1 MLVFYVPS
9 ESGEKVTLGISAL
22 LSMTVFLM
30 TIRESLPPTEKTPL
44 ISEYLI
50 ILSLARRIHVYRIL
64 CNCAIHL
71 GLYYGV
77 SICLV
82 SFASAMAVV
91 TLNIH
96 HRGVRGNEVPQ
107 LVKQL
112 VLGILS
118 RFVFLHFDASKNL
131 VGSSCVGGGGA
142 GGGRRNPLARHLRE
156 VAASVNHPSCIYVSE
171 LSESPFWTRKRVV
184 RGLNPG

>member
-1 MLVFYVPS
+1 MFYVPS

-44 ISEYLI
+44 ISEITKTHSSDAFRKVLYKKI
-50 ILSLARRIHVYRIL
+50 KP
-64 CNCAIHL
+64 

-96 HRGVRGNEVPQ
+96 HRGVRGNEVPE
-107 LVKQL
+107 VIKRM
-112 VLGILS
+112 VLGFLS
-118 RFVFLHFDASKNL
+118 RIVFLHFDASRQC
-131 VGSSCVGGGGA
+131 SAAS
-142 GGGRRNPLARHLRE
+142 GGRQGRSIRNPFRRRPPQ
-156 VAASVNHPSCIYVSE
+156 AAGDVQVMQTSPSCIYVG
-171 LSESPFWTRKRVV
+171 FT
-184 RGLNPG
+184 